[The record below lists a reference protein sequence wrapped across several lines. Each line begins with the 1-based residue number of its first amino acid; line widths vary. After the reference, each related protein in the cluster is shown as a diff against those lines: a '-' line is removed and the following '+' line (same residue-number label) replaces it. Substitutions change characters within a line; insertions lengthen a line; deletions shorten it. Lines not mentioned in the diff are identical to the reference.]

1 MIVYIFAVCIQ
12 LAISLKM
19 KKKLLVFMRKLGK
32 LELNDAEEFLLM
44 FQTKLEFSPFCFTFT
59 NTLM

>member
-44 FQTKLEFSPFCFTFT
+44 FQTKL
-59 NTLM
+59 